1 MSKRSPQG
9 PFFSSRLSRMA
20 LDHSI
25 PMIRCMLCFLALEVM
40 PTFCDAEVTRL
51 PPEYHR
57 VLQDVTRFREIRTV
71 RNLPPVVVALCA
83 DDKGKIAEPGQKWEV
98 TDFITDDTL
107 PSKRLIWAAMDG
119 ERYVV
124 HYERGGRA
132 HSFHVLVATL
142 TTADTNPRV
151 VWRGVG
157 SHLKDYSAFLA
168 ALQSGK
174 LDDTLDYAH

>member
-1 MSKRSPQG
+1 MLLVSGKFVPSGICHQW
-9 PFFSSRLSRMA
+9 LSRFA
-20 LDHSI
+20 RTTKEREATD
-25 PMIRCMLCFLALEVM
+25 F
-40 PTFCDAEVTRL
+40 VT
-51 PPEYHR
+51 
-57 VLQDVTRFREIRTV
+57 
-71 RNLPPVVVALCA
+71 
-83 DDKGKIAEPGQKWEV
+83 DDK
-98 TDFITDDTL
+98 L
-107 PSKRLIWAAMDG
+107 PSKRLIWAATDG

>member
-1 MSKRSPQG
+1 
-9 PFFSSRLSRMA
+9 
-20 LDHSI
+20 
-25 PMIRCMLCFLALEVM
+25 MIRFMLCFLALEVM
-40 PTFCDAEVTRL
+40 PTFCDAEVTKL
-51 PPEYHR
+51 PPEYRR
-57 VLQDVTRFREIRTV
+57 VLQDVTRFREIRAV

-107 PSKRLIWAAMDG
+107 PSKRLIWAATDG